1 MKNEQ
6 RFASFS
12 HACFFCPLFLFLFL
26 PLFGQKGERE
36 ELLRE
41 IFYTEQREIVIIN
54 VYLSSL
60 SVLSHSSRRI
70 YILIINA
77 LLLLRK

>member
-1 MKNEQ
+1 MNND
-6 RFASFS
+6 
-12 HACFFCPLFLFLFL
+12 L
-26 PLFGQKGERE
+26 PLFHSCFFWVSSLSFLLLFLAKKERE
-36 ELLRE
+36 RELPRE

-60 SVLSHSSRRI
+60 SLLSHSSRRI